1 MRSKRSK
8 SNKNGLTLVELLAVV
23 AILGIVSVVA
33 IGAYNGITTRSK
45 QKAYESKVSQIE
57 TSAAKWAR
65 ENNID
70 RTTSIS
76 VNKLVVEGYLT
87 ADEATENG
95 LSTIKNP
102 KNNENMICKMIE
114 ISYKNG
120 EIQTKFIDSKDNC
133 TLAEQALNDTK
144 IKVVAYQRG
153 VTGTAA
159 ALNPNSNN
167 ILPWT
172 NKAVTLVVSSDTYK
186 DEAQNKREANPIVS
200 TSFDFSGN
208 TIEKQV
214 VLTDIGSG
222 NKTSNV
228 YTGKTHV
235 DNTDAY
241 YNVFNVDAS
250 VILDGNVVVSYRFKD
265 GTTKSRTINVR
276 IDKEEATASV
286 IADSDWVTNTQKVI
300 VKIDDGNG
308 SGARRFYVGV
318 GNTYNDP
325 GVQKVEL
332 CDANGKNCKYEKEY
346 SAPSVGEYNIWTE
359 DMVGN
364 ISVNPKNKIS
374 VNNVDTSVPSC
385 DFINSGTLGK
395 GQWYVTPVIP
405 TMQTSTAGIS
415 GLYFGISK
423 GTNNPNYK
431 NYVGYNA
438 VGTNSAAKISSDS
451 KGQIYTCYV
460 KSLAG
465 KEAKKSMNIKVDV
478 TPPTITISPTK
489 QETYVKSKNVTIT
502 VRDVTSG
509 LGKDSYVEYAW
520 SKDKQNEPT
529 TWEKIAIPGTENV
542 GDSGPTDEKSVTI
555 TGEGMTGEYYL
566 WIKKGT
572 ISDAAGNSSEG
583 KNGKSINYGP
593 FKFDNTKPEC
603 ELKINGTIGL
613 NGWYTSNVTVSFKS
627 ATDSDSGVD
636 SKGLGSS
643 GVPNYKVL
651 TAKQEKDTT
660 SVTYTG
666 YVKDKAGNTNTCT
679 ITFKKDATKPSCQLT
694 AEGTNGNNN
703 WFTSHITVRFSK
715 ASDDTSG
722 VVKNVI
728 DLTDSQSGSATYSS
742 SNDNSGTTYYGY
754 VEDAAGNY
762 KKCNATYKIDT
773 TKPTCSLS
781 VSGTNGNN
789 DWYTSDVNVS
799 FASADDSMSTIASK
813 GISSNGKENYIT
825 TEASQKTDTASVTYT
840 GYVKDK
846 AGNTNTCTATFKRD
860 ATKPSCKLQATGT
873 TGKNGWYKSAIT
885 VSFAESDAGISGLDS
900 KGINTTNTETG
911 NATYNQSSD
920 TNGTTYYGY
929 VKDKAGNTAYCNATY
944 KVDATKPTCSLKT
957 SGTAGENGWYRGDVT
972 VEFASYNDWASGISG
987 HGLSTNGTANYT
999 NTKLTQTSD
1008 TTGTTYTG
1016 YVKDNAG
1023 HKNSCSVTVKRDTQA
1038 PSCEL
1043 QASGTKGKNGWYK
1056 SGITVSFKSAT
1067 DTTSGIALK
1076 GLGGYYGSATE
1087 TQNDNTAGK
1096 NYTGYVKD
1104 YAGNTATCTATYKID
1119 KTAPTCSITASG
1131 TYGWNSWYI
1140 TDVAISLKS
1149 SGTDWPSGVKSYGIG
1164 STGGA
1169 TSATLNYD
1177 TSSKKYTGYIEDE
1190 AGNTSSCSIEVK
1202 RDATKP
1208 SCTLSKSCSTWG
1220 NNGWCK
1226 SNVDIK
1232 FSSTYDAMSGVDGY
1246 GIGYY
1251 YNKPVSETLSTDT
1264 GASGKTYTG
1273 YIIDKAGN
1281 KAQCYTTAYR
1291 DTIPPAASL
1300 CSSAVSKSGTLGYD
1314 GWYTSNVTVS
1324 TTNSDISYFRLDGQ
1338 AKTTITTDG
1347 YHSVTL
1353 YDAAGNSRACDS
1365 IKIDKTNPTID
1376 IWSNVPECPSNSRV
1390 NYRMGHVTDATSG
1403 LSSARTYYY
1412 VGTTT
1417 SDVIKYGPATP
1428 NGANEGVEGYCSGA
1442 NTLYTSYHVCDVAG
1456 NCIDGHWSWTTKP

>member
-228 YTGKTHV
+228 YTGKTYV

-572 ISDAAGNSSEG
+572 ISDAAGNTSEG

-1023 HKNSCSVTVKRDTQA
+1023 NTNTCSLDVKKDA
-1038 PSCEL
+1038 NVPSCKLET
-1043 QASGTKGKNGWYK
+1043 SCDTKGSGDWCRSDVKVKIKSTSPKSKASKVSYGIWDYSTHEVTRTADTGANGQKY
-1056 SGITVSFKSAT
+1056 I
-1067 DTTSGIALK
+1067 
-1076 GLGGYYGSATE
+1076 GYI
-1087 TQNDNTAGK
+1087 
-1096 NYTGYVKD
+1096 KD
-1104 YAGNTATCTATYKID
+1104 EAGNTATCDVMVYKD
-1119 KTAPTCSITASG
+1119 TTAPSASLCG
-1131 TYGWNSWYI
+1131 AEKLKWTLATGATWGKESWIIGNVNVNI
-1140 TDVAISLKS
+1140 TDSDV
-1149 SGTDWPSGVKSYGIG
+1149 SYF
-1164 STGGA
+1164 T
-1169 TSATLNYD
+1169 
-1177 TSSKKYTGYIEDE
+1177 
-1190 AGNTSSCSIEVK
+1190 V
-1202 RDATKP
+1202 
-1208 SCTLSKSCSTWG
+1208 
-1220 NNGWCK
+1220 NN
-1226 SNVDIK
+1226 
-1232 FSSTYDAMSGVDGY
+1232 A
-1246 GIGYY
+1246 GYY
-1251 YNKPVSETLSTDT
+1251 TSQYTLSTE
-1264 GASGKTYTG
+1264 GS
-1273 YIIDKAGN
+1273 N
-1281 KAQCYTTAYR
+1281 K
-1291 DTIPPAASL
+1291 
-1300 CSSAVSKSGTLGYD
+1300 
-1314 GWYTSNVTVS
+1314 VTV
-1324 TTNSDISYFRLDGQ
+1324 R
-1338 AKTTITTDG
+1338 
-1347 YHSVTL
+1347 L
-1353 YDAAGNSRACDS
+1353 YDAAGNVRVCSERTF
-1365 IKIDKTNPTID
+1365 KIDYTAPKFTTTGTDPGCPGAEYKTWRKGTVEDYASGIDPTTTKYEIGPTKAELTYFKPHTD
-1376 IWSNVPECPSNSRV
+1376 K
-1390 NYRMGHVTDATSG
+1390 VTS
-1403 LSSARTYYY
+1403 
-1412 VGTTT
+1412 VGT
-1417 SDVIKYGPATP
+1417 
-1428 NGANEGVEGYCSGA
+1428 EGFCSGGSQVHIR
-1442 NTLYTSYHVCDVAG
+1442 YEICDVAG
-1456 NCIDGHWSWTTKP
+1456 NCNSGYDYWPK

>member
-1 MRSKRSK
+1 MH
-8 SNKNGLTLVELLAVV
+8 NKKGFTLVELLAVV
-23 AILGIVSVVA
+23 AILGILSIVA
-33 IGAYNGITTRSK
+33 IGAYSGITNRSK

-70 RTTSIS
+70 RTTTIS

-87 ADEATENG
+87 ADEVTENG
-95 LSTIKNP
+95 LSSIKNP
-102 KNNENMICKMIE
+102 VNNENMICKMVE
-114 ISYKNG
+114 ITYKNG
-120 EIQTKFIDSKDNC
+120 EIQTKFIDNKNNC

-144 IKVVAYQRG
+144 IKVIAYQKG
-153 VTGTAA
+153 VTGASA
-159 ALNPNSNN
+159 ALSPNSNN
-167 ILPWT
+167 ALAWT
-172 NKAVTLVVSSDTYK
+172 NKALTLVVSSDNYK
-186 DEAQNKREANPIVS
+186 DEAQNSRETNPIVS
-200 TSFDFSGN
+200 VSFDFNGN
-208 TIEKQV
+208 TTEKNV
-214 VLTDIGSG
+214 VIDSTNPS
-222 NKTSNV
+222 KKKSNV
-228 YTGKTHV
+228 YTGNTYI
-235 DNTDAY
+235 DNIDAY
-241 YNVFNVDAS
+241 YNVFNVDATI
-250 VILDGNVVVSYRFKD
+250 ILDSNVVVSYRFKD
-265 GTTKSRTINVR
+265 GSTKSRTINVR

-286 IADSDWVTNTQKVI
+286 IATSDWVTATQKVI
-300 VKIDDGNG
+300 VKLDDGNG

-318 GNTYNDP
+318 GNSYNAP
-325 GVQKVEL
+325 GVNKVEL

-346 SAPSVGEYNIWTE
+346 NAPSVGEYNIWTE

-364 ISVNPKNKIS
+364 ISVQPKNKIS
-374 VNNVDTSVPSC
+374 VNNVDTSTPSC
-385 DFINSGTLGK
+385 NFDNIGTM
-395 GQWYVTPVIP
+395 GQGNWYITDVIP
-405 TMQTSTAGIS
+405 RMRTSVAGNS

-423 GTNNPNYK
+423 IQNGKDNPNYS
-431 NYVGYNA
+431 NYVGYGS
-438 VGTNSAAKISSDS
+438 VGISQAAKLSDT
-451 KGQIYTCYV
+451 KGQDYICYV

-465 KEAKKSMNIKVDV
+465 TKTQKKTNIKVD
-478 TPPTITISPTK
+478 TIPPTITISPTN
-489 QETYVKSKNVTIT
+489 QSSSYVKEKTIT
-502 VRDVTSG
+502 IKARDTISG
-509 LGKDSYVEYAW
+509 LGKNSRVEYAW
-520 SKDKQNEPT
+520 STDSNNEPS
-529 TWEKIAIPGTENV
+529 TWQTVALPGTDYTGEN
-542 GDSGPTDEKSVTI
+542 GPTDEKSVTI
-555 TGEGMTGEYYL
+555 TAKGMTGVYYL

-572 ISDAAGNSSEG
+572 ISDAAGNASEG
-583 KNGKSINYGP
+583 SQGKSVRYGP
-593 FKFDNTKPEC
+593 FKFDNTPPSC
-603 ELKINGTIGL
+603 ELQASGKIGDN
-613 NGWYTSNVTVSFKS
+613 NWYTTDVNIRFKTHS
-627 ATDSDSGVD
+627 DNDSGVKNYGLSSITG
-636 SKGLGSS
+636 SKTASLTSDTSS
-643 GVPNYKVL
+643 K
-651 TAKQEKDTT
+651 
-660 SVTYTG
+660 TYTG
-666 YVKDKAGNTNTCT
+666 YIEDNAGN
-679 ITFKKDATKPSCQLT
+679 KSSC
-694 AEGTNGNNN
+694 
-703 WFTSHITVRFSK
+703 SITVKR
-715 ASDDTSG
+715 
-722 VVKNVI
+722 
-728 DLTDSQSGSATYSS
+728 
-742 SNDNSGTTYYGY
+742 
-754 VEDAAGNY
+754 DA
-762 KKCNATYKIDT
+762 
-773 TKPTCSLS
+773 TKPTCSLEAKGTK
-781 VSGTNGNN
+781 GTNN
-789 DWYTSDVNVS
+789 WFTSDITVKFKTS
-799 FASADDSMSTIASK
+799 TDAMSGLVRK
-813 GISSNGKENYIT
+813 GINSINNADTLRVTTDNTGTKYI
-825 TEASQKTDTASVTYT
+825 
-840 GYVKDK
+840 GYVKDN
-846 AGNTNTCTATFKRD
+846 AGNIGTCEATYKLDKTAPACALKV
-860 ATKPSCKLQATGT
+860 TGNL
-873 TGKNGWYKSAIT
+873 GDNGWYKSNTTIT
-885 VSFAESDAGISGLDS
+885 VDTHTDATSGVDGYGLS
-900 KGINTTNTETG
+900 TNGSINYTNTYLTQTLDTKGVIYTG
-911 NATYNQSSD
+911 YI
-920 TNGTTYYGY
+920 
-929 VKDKAGNTAYCNATY
+929 KDKAGNTATCGPVTIKKDSKAPSCELQASGTKGENNWYTSDVKVTFKSPSDATSGIAQKGIGGFDKSDTLTINYDTTGTTYYGFIKDNAGNSAICNATY
-944 KVDATKPTCSLKT
+944 KVDRTKPTCSLKT
-957 SGTAGENGWYRGDVT
+957 SGTAGENGWYRGNVT

>member
-813 GISSNGKENYIT
+813 GISSNGKENYST
-825 TEASQKTDTASVTYT
+825 TESSQKSDTTSVTYT

-846 AGNTNTCTATFKRD
+846 AGNTNTCITTFKRD
-860 ATKPSCKLQATGT
+860 ATKPSITSVKVASKNSNYNTNTITLTVKANDQTSAVKKMCVLTSNNVNSCNWEDYKETTERNTGISY
-873 TGKNGWYKSAIT
+873 KNGGEIT
-885 VSFAESDAGISGLDS
+885 YYVWVKDDAGLISEVKKS
-900 KGINTTNTETG
+900 
-911 NATYNQSSD
+911 NA
-920 TNGTTYYGY
+920 
-929 VKDKAGNTAYCNATY
+929 Y
-944 KVDATKPTCSLKT
+944 KVYK
-957 SGTAGENGWYRGDVT
+957 
-972 VEFASYNDWASGISG
+972 
-987 HGLSTNGTANYT
+987 
-999 NTKLTQTSD
+999 
-1008 TTGTTYTG
+1008 
-1016 YVKDNAG
+1016 
-1023 HKNSCSVTVKRDTQA
+1023 SCSVNSNIINDGLYTCGTNYGTCSNACGGTQYSTKTQKRKDKYTADSCPTVIENNSISCSQKCGGEQEETCTEFGPYGTCSDSCGGTQTR
-1038 PSCEL
+1038 SRTCVVKSL
-1043 QASGTKGKNGWYK
+1043 DGTKNCKTRTDSQSQACGGKTESYGTCQVDANAPCSAICGGGVKYGTQTGQYVSTDDGKTCPLYHGTVASKTCVETCNTQSCCSETSYSSCPIRYICDLTHTYLHMDDETGGFVWKRTLTMNGGEQLYLL
-1056 SGITVSFKSAT
+1056 
-1067 DTTSGIALK
+1067 DTEGEYWKVKYIDPAGT
-1076 GLGGYYGSATE
+1076 
-1087 TQNDNTAGK
+1087 NT
-1096 NYTGYVKD
+1096 
-1104 YAGNTATCTATYKID
+1104 
-1119 KTAPTCSITASG
+1119 G
-1131 TYGWNSWYI
+1131 TYYI
-1140 TDVAISLKS
+1140 RRFCIS
-1149 SGTDWPSGVKSYGIG
+1149 DYVP
-1164 STGGA
+1164 
-1169 TSATLNYD
+1169 
-1177 TSSKKYTGYIEDE
+1177 
-1190 AGNTSSCSIEVK
+1190 
-1202 RDATKP
+1202 TKDQN
-1208 SCTLSKSCSTWG
+1208 C
-1220 NNGWCK
+1220 NQ
-1226 SNVDIK
+1226 I
-1232 FSSTYDAMSGVDGY
+1232 
-1246 GIGYY
+1246 
-1251 YNKPVSETLSTDT
+1251 
-1264 GASGKTYTG
+1264 
-1273 YIIDKAGN
+1273 
-1281 KAQCYTTAYR
+1281 
-1291 DTIPPAASL
+1291 
-1300 CSSAVSKSGTLGYD
+1300 
-1314 GWYTSNVTVS
+1314 
-1324 TTNSDISYFRLDGQ
+1324 
-1338 AKTTITTDG
+1338 
-1347 YHSVTL
+1347 
-1353 YDAAGNSRACDS
+1353 
-1365 IKIDKTNPTID
+1365 
-1376 IWSNVPECPSNSRV
+1376 CPN
-1390 NYRMGHVTDATSG
+1390 
-1403 LSSARTYYY
+1403 
-1412 VGTTT
+1412 
-1417 SDVIKYGPATP
+1417 
-1428 NGANEGVEGYCSGA
+1428 
-1442 NTLYTSYHVCDVAG
+1442 
-1456 NCIDGHWSWTTKP
+1456 